1 MQKRL
6 VVTYAPILTS
16 CLGIIYQQSTIFEPL
31 IIGYD
36 EVIDFLIKCFI
47 FKLDVYTQKGDA
59 ILDLCLQFN
68 DILNL
73 LI

>member
-36 EVIDFLIKCFI
+36 EIIKFLIKCFI
-47 FKLDVYTQKGDA
+47 FELDVYTQKGDA
-59 ILDLCLQFN
+59 ILDLCRQFN

>member
-36 EVIDFLIKCFI
+36 EIINFLITCFI
-47 FKLDVYTQKGDA
+47 FELDVYTQNA

>member
-31 IIGYD
+31 IVGYD
-36 EVIDFLIKCFI
+36 EIINFLIKCFI
-47 FKLDVYTQKGDA
+47 FELDVYTQKGDT

>member
-36 EVIDFLIKCFI
+36 EIINFLIKYFI
-47 FKLDVYTQKGDA
+47 FELDVYTQKGA
-59 ILDLCLQFN
+59 IKERDTRFVSTV
-68 DILNL
+68 
-73 LI
+73 

>member
-36 EVIDFLIKCFI
+36 EIINFLIKCFI
-47 FKLDVYTQKGDA
+47 FELDVYTQNA

>member
-31 IIGYD
+31 IIGY
-36 EVIDFLIKCFI
+36 EEIIYLYIEFFI
-47 FKLDVYTQKGDA
+47 FKLDVNNA
-59 ILDLCLQFN
+59 ILDLCLQLNYIFN
-68 DILNL
+68 R

>member
-36 EVIDFLIKCFI
+36 EIINFLIKCFI
-47 FKLDVYTQKGDA
+47 FELDVYNA

>member
-36 EVIDFLIKCFI
+36 EIINFLIKYFI
-47 FKLDVYTQKGDA
+47 FELDVYTQKGDA

>member
-36 EVIDFLIKCFI
+36 EIINFLIKCFI

>member
-36 EVIDFLIKCFI
+36 EIINFLIKCFI
-47 FKLDVYTQKGDA
+47 FELDVYTQKGDA

-68 DILNL
+68 DIFNL
-73 LI
+73 S

>member
-36 EVIDFLIKCFI
+36 EIINFLIKCFI
-47 FKLDVYTQKGDA
+47 FELDVYTQIA
-59 ILDLCLQFN
+59 ILDLRLQFN

>member
-36 EVIDFLIKCFI
+36 EIINFLIRCFI
-47 FKLDVYTQKGDA
+47 FELDVYTQNA
-59 ILDLCLQFN
+59 IPDLCLQFN
-68 DILNL
+68 DIFNL

>member
-16 CLGIIYQQSTIFEPL
+16 CLGIIYQQNTIFEPL
-31 IIGYD
+31 IIGY
-36 EVIDFLIKCFI
+36 EEIIYLYIEFFI
-47 FKLDVYTQKGDA
+47 FKLDVNNA
-59 ILDLCLQFN
+59 ILDLCLQLNYIFN
-68 DILNL
+68 R

>member
-36 EVIDFLIKCFI
+36 EIINFLIKCFI
-47 FKLDVYTQKGDA
+47 FELDVYTQKGDA

>member
-36 EVIDFLIKCFI
+36 EIINFLIKCFI
-47 FKLDVYTQKGDA
+47 FELDVYTQKGYA

>member
-31 IIGYD
+31 IVGYD
-36 EVIDFLIKCFI
+36 EIINFLIKCFI
-47 FKLDVYTQKGDA
+47 FELDVYTQKGDT
-59 ILDLCLQFN
+59 ILDLCLQFS
-68 DILNL
+68 DIWNL